1 MSPEIIRSL
10 ATEIVNQTILNN
22 WLFYVVL
29 ACITVLLAAGGA
41 FLSSYFSKRAEIAAQ
56 AASFGELKRQLEE
69 TTALSESI
77 KVDIKQLAERSEKLQ
92 WLKREK
98 LEAYVVA
105 ILRGVEHLSKEM
117 SHQFFDAE
125 APTEEDPLLI
135 ASMLQK
141 LYLPELDSQH
151 AMFLKTVGEFRG
163 WVVTGM
169 QQRLDA
175 WKATNVKSAPSK
187 DICDQYPGLLA
198 KVHASVLAVE
208 QSAKELA
215 RELNKV

>member
-1 MSPEIIRSL
+1 MSPETIRAL

-29 ACITVLLAAGGA
+29 ACITVVLSAAGA
-41 FLSSYFSKRAEIAAQ
+41 FLSSYFAKRAEHTALKAN
-56 AASFGELKRQLEE
+56 FDEMKRQLRE

-77 KVDIKQLAERSEKLQ
+77 KTDIKQLAERTEKLQ

-105 ILRGVEHLSKEM
+105 VLRGAEHLSLEM
-117 SHQFFDAE
+117 NHKFFDAD
-125 APTEEDPLLI
+125 APANEDPLLT

-141 LYLPELDSQH
+141 LYLPELDAQH
-151 AMFLKTVGEFRG
+151 AVFLRAVAEFRG
-163 WVVTGM
+163 WVATGM

-175 WKATNVKSAPSK
+175 WKATNVKQSPNK
-187 DICDQYPGLLA
+187 DHLDQYPNLLTKLNA
-198 KVHASVLAVE
+198 GVMLVE
-208 QSAKELA
+208 QAAKELA